1 MDTDYYYQN
10 TNPYQTIMDVGQ
22 TVNLLSS
29 EQLGSIPRQGSMLPQ
44 ESGLIRLTVY
54 QEIAGSNPAGS
65 VYQKKRGKKIMK
77 KRKQKDQKKNPL
89 RHQQIG
95 YALDF

>member
-10 TNPYQTIMDVGQ
+10 INPYQTIMDVGQ
-22 TVNLLSS
+22 TVNLSSS
-29 EQLGSIPRQGSMLPQ
+29 EQLGSIPRQGSMLSW

-65 VYQKKRGKKIMK
+65 GKSILNYGLLDKACC
-77 KRKQKDQKKNPL
+77 RKHNEKDQKETKETNGG
-89 RHQQIG
+89 RK
-95 YALDF
+95 

>member
-22 TVNLLSS
+22 TVNLSFS
-29 EQLGSIPRQGSMLPQ
+29 EQLGSIPRQGMRLSW

-65 VYQKKRGKKIMK
+65 AQY
-77 KRKQKDQKKNPL
+77 
-89 RHQQIG
+89 
-95 YALDF
+95 

>member
-10 TNPYQTIMDVGQ
+10 NNPYQTTMDVGQ
-22 TVNLLSS
+22 TVNLSSS
-29 EQLGSIPRQGSMLPQ
+29 EQLGSIPRQGSMLSQ

-65 VYQKKRGKKIMK
+65 
-77 KRKQKDQKKNPL
+77 
-89 RHQQIG
+89 
-95 YALDF
+95 A